1 MKILFFPKNEG
12 VKTVPAELIVKIL
25 LAVITVGVSIHIY
38 RSNHMLNQKK
48 HEQELKNRILDSYL
62 EHSPESIQDKGFLLL
77 QHSFFDYSGKNVDPE
92 ALMLILRRHT
102 EPNLFNHLAIAGNY
116 IRATECGAKFERVEK
131 NEFIS
136 KHRRKLALGYLAVS
150 MLIFGYPF
158 YTLSPELLNRFGE
171 DPNIA
176 RLFALCI
183 FYLLISIPLFHSTQV
198 AARIEGTNDSIR
210 YLTNQANN

>member
-1 MKILFFPKNEG
+1 MS
-12 VKTVPAELIVKIL
+12 AELFLKIL
-25 LAVITVGVSIHIY
+25 LGVLPVGVAIHIY
-38 RSNHMLNQKK
+38 RSNLKFNQKK
-48 HEQELKNRILDSYL
+48 HEQELKHRILDAYL

-77 QHSFFDYSGKNVDPE
+77 QHGFFDYSGKNVDPE

-102 EPNLFNHLAIAGNY
+102 EPNLFSHLAIAGNY
-116 IRATECGAKFERVEK
+116 IRASNCRTKFERVEK

-136 KHRRKLALGYLAVS
+136 KHRRKLAIGYLAVS

-158 YTLSPELLNRFGE
+158 HTLSPEWLNRFAE

-176 RLFALCI
+176 HLFALCI

-198 AARIEGTNDSIR
+198 AARVEGTNDSIR
-210 YLTNQANN
+210 YLTNQANY